1 MDWMLVLWKSMVT
14 DLSSIS
20 MYSAS
25 NVSGA
30 KSALRGALNTAAELG
45 SGVTTPDAHN
55 LSKSLSPE
63 QQYGADLIRS
73 ALTVSVNDV
82 SRRDP
87 DIQENNAGGKSTQ
100 KFLDGLAS
108 DTFKAMRNN
117 PDQMATSLNYMFDK
131 SPQMKGVALKALPKG
146 NNSQLLESFN
156 RMENTPQKPALQ
168 AMALLKGDSK
178 ISFNT
183 SEAASYLKQ
192 AESNLDIANQY
203 VKAMNYAVD
212 NGFVSNTE
220 LSKLHDGSDVPK
232 LIEHCLVLDSD
243 APSSSTA
250 STRVGQELQAVT
262 ESGDQRYNEDLMALL
277 PKMMGSVAKRG
288 GSSAEKNCRG
298 CLTV

>member
-1 MDWMLVLWKSMVT
+1 MHISKHNETEMLRLSDEELRNAIL
-14 DLSSIS
+14 DLTKE
-20 MYSAS
+20 Y
-25 NVSGA
+25 
-30 KSALRGALNTAAELG
+30 
-45 SGVTTPDAHN
+45 
-55 LSKSLSPE
+55 
-63 QQYGADLIRS
+63 
-73 ALTVSVNDV
+73 
-82 SRRDP
+82 SRRKH
-87 DIQENNAGGKSTQ
+87 I
-100 KFLDGLAS
+100 
-108 DTFKAMRNN
+108 
-117 PDQMATSLNYMFDK
+117 
-131 SPQMKGVALKALPKG
+131 
-146 NNSQLLESFN
+146 NSGF
-156 RMENTPQKPALQ
+156 
-168 AMALLKGDSK
+168 GDSK

-183 SEAASYLKQ
+183 SKAASYLKQ

-288 GSSAEKNCRG
+288 GSSAEKKIVG
-298 CLTV
+298 GV